1 MLFNIVSPK
10 WLHRRRSNSQ
20 RLNFKSH
27 RLNNIPLGNRYICLL
42 QNNVAFSFMFRLNVC
57 CLGTL
62 GELNILRH
70 LAHTILTEIKTVK
83 IKIIIVRLYPGLIN
97 KSGILRMNKTNII
110 PTYTLYKLCTY
121 FKLYISFLYLYKT
134 YIKAQL
140 NSCWQL
146 YKFDNCMISCSI
158 IYFEPAIDT

>member
-1 MLFNIVSPK
+1 
-10 WLHRRRSNSQ
+10 
-20 RLNFKSH
+20 
-27 RLNNIPLGNRYICLL
+27 
-42 QNNVAFSFMFRLNVC
+42 MFRLNVC

-140 NSCWQL
+140 NSC
-146 YKFDNCMISCSI
+146 
-158 IYFEPAIDT
+158 